1 MSAEQLSRRK
11 TVAALAA
18 TVACTLA
25 GCSSASAEPDLP
37 GRTQGCTGPSFSAT
51 GPNAELYG
59 AKEGYPL
66 PDIMDARRRG
76 GPWDPKY
83 RVGAF
88 THIDQIYPTRLV
100 QQGAMPWRFKCST
113 AQIWAMPARSAAKS
127 AKPTP
132 SRTTTAT
139 GTL

>member
-1 MSAEQLSRRK
+1 MSAQQYSRRRA
-11 TVAALAA
+11 VSSLAA
-18 TVACTLA
+18 TLACAL
-25 GCSSASAEPDLP
+25 GGPISATAEPVST
-37 GRTQGCTGPSFSAT
+37 GETQDCAGPIFSST

-100 QQGAMPWRFKCST
+100 QQGATPWRFKCST
-113 AQIWAMPARSAAKS
+113 AQICAMPARSAAKS